1 MRIFSDF
8 AGGNIIVDSIE
19 ESDILNS
26 TTIRLRQDIRDSA
39 SWWFW
44 WHFGIEDVKPSRQ
57 LVFVF
62 TDGDVVSTY
71 GPAVSYDGINYKIGG
86 GATFISEQSFCFTFS
101 EGIERVYFAFSLPY
115 QVSHFERFRREYL
128 DAHDDVVCDVLA
140 LSEQGREIP
149 VVRIGHGGENVI
161 FACRHHCCESP
172 ASYVLEG
179 IMRMLTKSAS
189 LTDRFTFHI
198 FPFADID
205 GVENGDQG
213 KDRKPHDH
221 NRDYTDE
228 PIYNFTK
235 AIYRYT
241 ADMEVKAYIDLHSPW
256 KWGRIDDMTHIHLG
270 PVPKGKRELQRLFC
284 ESLTGITCSSDN
296 PNTILYDSKVFF
308 SVYGGGLSNRIGT
321 PSSKNYF
328 GLKKNADMTIAIET
342 PYFGNNIDPH
352 SAENLHEFGEN
363 IVKALGMTVSDF
375 I

>member
-1 MRIFSDF
+1 MKIISDF

-19 ESDILNS
+19 ESEILNS
-26 TTIRLRQDIRDSA
+26 TTIRLRQDIRDSS

-44 WHFGIEDVKPSRQ
+44 WNFAVTDVKPGRQ

-71 GPAVSYDGINYKIGG
+71 GPAVSYDGINYAIGG
-86 GATFISEQSFCFTFS
+86 DAVFISEQSFCYMFTG
-101 EGIERVYFAFSLPY
+101 EHERVYFAFSLPY
-115 QVSHFERFRREYL
+115 TVSHFERFFADKLSEKSGVVRE
-128 DAHDDVVCDVLA
+128 VLTI
-140 LSEQGREIP
+140 SEQGREVP
-149 VVRIGHGGENVI
+149 VVRIGSGSENVI

-179 IMRMLTKSAS
+179 AMGMLTKSAA
-189 LTDRFTFHI
+189 LCGKYTFHI
-198 FPFADID
+198 FPFVDID

-235 AIYRYT
+235 AMYRYVEN
-241 ADMEVKAYIDLHSPW
+241 MEVKAYIDLHSPW

-270 PVPKGKRELQRLFC
+270 PVPRGKRELQRQFC
-284 ESLTGITCSSDN
+284 DLLTGITCSSDN
-296 PNTILYDSKVFF
+296 KNTILYDSKVFF
-308 SVYGGGLSNRIGT
+308 SVYGGGLTNRIGT
-321 PSSKNYF
+321 PSSKNFF

-342 PYFGNNIDPH
+342 PYFGNNIDPY
-352 SAENLHEFGEN
+352 STENLHEFGEN
-363 IVKALGMTVSDF
+363 IVKALGMTLSEF